1 MTEIFEP
8 IAMKGVDVSAFNE
21 QTIMQRANSLDITR
35 HYMSKLEKCHAD
47 IKSCDYKK
55 LLVALFFW
63 DVDWCWDIKC
73 DRSDEVF
80 NMAIS
85 LWNFKNPKSKIK
97 TTLKNDVVVYN
108 MTSVHEAHFNL
119 KRCCTVA
126 YEDCPTA
133 THLSKH
139 VDNERINCCY
149 HKIKVNRVL
158 QKLNLPTIDV
168 VNDRNDSPHNMYGN
182 NEKTSYNIIKSNELC
197 DIYANDKAFNDVIEM
212 VNERNLLQ
220 FKIELI
226 DRKYLQMYVIEK
238 KENSLQFLSFDERIM
253 LERSFNTWKS
263 IISTTNDESS
273 PTIQ

>member
-1 MTEIFEP
+1 
-8 IAMKGVDVSAFNE
+8 
-21 QTIMQRANSLDITR
+21 
-35 HYMSKLEKCHAD
+35 
-47 IKSCDYKK
+47 
-55 LLVALFFW
+55 
-63 DVDWCWDIKC
+63 
-73 DRSDEVF
+73 
-80 NMAIS
+80 
-85 LWNFKNPKSKIK
+85 
-97 TTLKNDVVVYN
+97 
-108 MTSVHEAHFNL
+108 
-119 KRCCTVA
+119 
-126 YEDCPTA
+126 
-133 THLSKH
+133 
-139 VDNERINCCY
+139 
-149 HKIKVNRVL
+149 
-158 QKLNLPTIDV
+158 
-168 VNDRNDSPHNMYGN
+168 MYGN